1 MSDLNGNVGN
11 ELPPDVILETL
22 PYLSVDD
29 IKNLSLTNKYYHKL
43 LDYQNSDTLWKEI
56 YHKVYGSLLT
66 NHEPFQCKDTS
77 TFRSCSENIINNSNL
92 SKNWLERYNLRSEK
106 TKLFTWGSIKQA
118 RLGYTASS
126 NPNICA
132 RGNSRMRGAWSA
144 DEDLS
149 QFNYYPLRQAVCR
162 PTEVPWGNED
172 DMIVTDDEIITS
184 VSAGGFSFQILTKS
198 GKIFSTGTSFTG
210 GLRGPGPRD
219 GQSDYNHFREL
230 TRLLE
235 LSFTQL
241 SNPISTHHGPTPIN
255 THRTIT
261 SIDNNQ
267 TQTPTNSTMEDAHA
281 DIYQNL
287 EQLGKAI
294 NEDAPGNDYITRMY
308 PRESL
313 PSSNS
318 NTGGPFKFDK
328 DILNKVKFCAVTSG
342 RSHFLALSTDGNLYV
357 WDSPESND
365 GIKVIFPGLPE
376 YSSDPILKI
385 GCGWNFNCI
394 FQYNVG
400 LVVWRERDAL
410 KAGETSSNAVYEVIP
425 KTSATSGD
433 DKIVDFTCLSDCV
446 VFFIDQL
453 GEYLYR
459 YSNKRVEKIKTTIK
473 QKIIKLVSCF
483 NAIIL
488 FTENHCYSFKLKDN
502 QIQLDSINELKVND
516 NDEIVSL
523 SSGDYHTL
531 ILTRKGQIY
540 VSGSESQLC
549 GCLGLGIYENESW
562 GHLEGHNNLVVE
574 KPQKIDIGEGNICVG
589 IAAGGWQSSAL
600 IITNN

>member
-1 MSDLNGNVGN
+1 MNQENGNTNN

-56 YHKVYGSLLT
+56 YHKVYGSPLT
-66 NHEPFQCKDTS
+66 NHEPFQCKDFS
-77 TFRSCSENIINNSNL
+77 TFRSCSENIINGSNL
-92 SKNWLERYNLRSEK
+92 GENWLERYKLRSEK
-106 TKLFTWGSIKQA
+106 TKLFTWGSIKQS

-126 NPNICA
+126 NPHIRS
-132 RGNSRMRGAWSA
+132 RGNGRMRGAWSV

-149 QFNYYPLRQAVCR
+149 QFNYYPLRQAVCL
-162 PTEVPWGNED
+162 PTEVPWGLQSDKITND
-172 DMIVTDDEIITS
+172 DDIITS
-184 VSAGGFSFQILTKS
+184 VSAGGFSFQILSKS
-198 GKIFSTGTSFTG
+198 GKIFSSGTSFTG

-219 GQSDYNHFREL
+219 GQSDYNHFRDL

-241 SNPISTHHGPTPIN
+241 SNPSTYHHGPTPIN

-267 TQTPTNSTMEDAHA
+267 TQTPTNSTIEGPHS

-294 NEDAPGNDYITRMY
+294 NENAPGNEHITRMY
-308 PRESL
+308 TRESL
-313 PSSNS
+313 PSNNS
-318 NTGGPFKFDK
+318 NTGGPFRFDK
-328 DILNKVKFCAVTSG
+328 DILNKVKFSAVTSG
-342 RSHFLALSTDGNLYV
+342 RSHFLALSTEGSLYV

-365 GIKVIFPGLPE
+365 GIKVTFPGLPE
-376 YSSDPILKI
+376 CSIDPILKI

-410 KAGETSSNAVYEVIP
+410 KAGETSSNAIYDIIP
-425 KTSATSGD
+425 ETNATNGD
-433 DKIVDFTCLSDCV
+433 NKIVDFTCLSDCV
-446 VFFIDQL
+446 VFFIDHS

-459 YSNKRVEKIKTTIK
+459 YSNKGVEKIKTPIQ

-488 FTENHCYSFKLKDN
+488 FTGNHCYSFELKDN
-502 QIQLDSINELKVND
+502 EIQLDSIKELKVND

-531 ILTRKGQIY
+531 ILTRKGQLY
-540 VSGSESQLC
+540 TSGTESQLC
-549 GCLGLGIYENESW
+549 GCLGLGIFENESW
-562 GHLEGHNNLVVE
+562 GHLEGHNNLIVE
-574 KPQKIDIGEGNICVG
+574 TPQKINIGEGNICVG

-600 IITNN
+600 VISKS